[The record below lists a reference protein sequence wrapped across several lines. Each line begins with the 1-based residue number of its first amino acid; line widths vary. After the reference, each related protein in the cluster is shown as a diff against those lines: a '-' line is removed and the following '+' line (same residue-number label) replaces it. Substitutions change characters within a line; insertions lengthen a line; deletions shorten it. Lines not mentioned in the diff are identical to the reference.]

1 MTRKVLYKG
10 DSADMLKR
18 IASNSVDLVVTSPPY
33 DGLRSYGGAG
43 DNWNFDKFK
52 AIANELDR
60 ILKKGGV
67 LVWNVKDQCTRG
79 GYSCS
84 SYRQVLYF
92 VDVLGLNLHDDM
104 AWVKANPICRR
115 NQSRYSSQFEH
126 MYVFSKGKVK
136 TFNPI
141 MRKTLNGGKT
151 YRKNFKNYLGKGRTE
166 YKEGVVNEYAIDYNV
181 WTMPTASA
189 KETNYI
195 LKDGRKIHHTA
206 VFPKELAAR
215 HIKTWTNE
223 GDVVLDPFMGSGTT
237 GVAAVELGRN
247 FIGIEMNEDYFQMAS
262 ERIDAR
268 MTELGYKASTETKAS
283 VCEPIYA
290 HYELRDKDVLTQR
303 HKVKMWVKGKK
314 QTLYVQRV
322 SSSIYERFGFSQY
335 HYMVK
340 PINKGAMCLLFTDKK
355 NRPIAFVG
363 LLNHT
368 FKGCRNGIM
377 VSRFVILPKFQK
389 RGLSLPILKAVGG
402 MLSASGYQMYINTQN
417 KQLGEALGRR
427 KCFVGTTFDQVDR
440 SGEHDK
446 THRNRIWGKAWRKKY
461 CGGRLYGY
469 SELFRKVDILR
480 KKVSKNSISNDNIHS
495 KILYPIDSLSNNR
508 HNSPNLAICSLVVDV
523 SNARSIVVKE
533 SVCNASM
540 ASCCMLM
547 GMVGESCFNTS

>member
-1 MTRKVLYKG
+1 MNVEIKKYPIADSIGFSSRRGVKVLSNMDCSCKLYYKGVEYNSVEQLFHVLIYQRVAELAMQCKNGKEVKRLNALYMEDRDYRWDSAEEKKRKRQQYYQDMYDLLHLCHQVKFKYNAEFRKVILESGDKHLVEDCHWLDGTRTRSDLYGTRRDQKNG
-10 DSADMLKR
+10 VFIGRNINGQSLEE
-18 IASNSVDLVVTSPPY
+18 
-33 DGLRSYGGAG
+33 LREEVRESQRV
-43 DNWNFDKFK
+43 
-52 AIANELDR
+52 ESM
-60 ILKKGGV
+60 KGGTAE
-67 LVWNVKDQCTRG
+67 KR
-79 GYSCS
+79 
-84 SYRQVLYF
+84 
-92 VDVLGLNLHDDM
+92 
-104 AWVKANPICRR
+104 A
-115 NQSRYSSQFEH
+115 
-126 MYVFSKGKVK
+126 KV
-136 TFNPI
+136 
-141 MRKTLNGGKT
+141 
-151 YRKNFKNYLGKGRTE
+151 
-166 YKEGVVNEYAIDYNV
+166 V
-181 WTMPTASA
+181 SA
-189 KETNYI
+189 KQN
-195 LKDGRKIHHTA
+195 
-206 VFPKELAAR
+206 
-215 HIKTWTNE
+215 
-223 GDVVLDPFMGSGTT
+223 
-237 GVAAVELGRN
+237 LG
-247 FIGIEMNEDYFQMAS
+247 
-262 ERIDAR
+262 ID
-268 MTELGYKASTETKAS
+268 T
-283 VCEPIYA
+283 PIYT
-290 HYELRDKDVLTQR
+290 HHELTDKDVLTKR
-303 HKVKMWVKGKK
+303 HRVKMWVKGKCI
-314 QTLYVQRV
+314 TLYVQRV
-322 SSSIYERFGFSQY
+322 CSSVYDRFGFSQY
-335 HYMVK
+335 HYIDK